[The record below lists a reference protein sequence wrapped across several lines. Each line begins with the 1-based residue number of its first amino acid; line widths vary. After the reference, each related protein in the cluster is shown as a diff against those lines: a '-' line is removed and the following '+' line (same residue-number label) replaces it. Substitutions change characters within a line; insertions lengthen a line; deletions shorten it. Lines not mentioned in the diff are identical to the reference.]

1 MDGWLLVNTM
11 KSEPAALFYFSGAT
25 RRVISQAHAEK
36 GFTLVELMVALVVLA
51 ILIGVAVPSYQN
63 IIASQRLRAAVS
75 DLHSALVFARSEAIK
90 RNRTITLGP
99 SEDDWGLGWKVPS
112 PVSGQDDILVHG
124 QIPGISIESSQDE
137 VEFSASG
144 RVANAVEFEFSV
156 SVNADEEKTS
166 CLKLGLDGRASSTS
180 GEC

>member
-1 MDGWLLVNTM
+1 MNTR
-11 KSEPAALFYFSGAT
+11 KSQPAELFCSSGVF
-25 RRVISQAHAEK
+25 RRVICKAHAEK

-90 RNRTITLGP
+90 RNRTITLETSAG
-99 SEDDWGLGWKVPS
+99 EDDWGLGWKVPS
-112 PVSGQDDILVHG
+112 PVAGQDDILVHG
-124 QIPGISIESSQDE
+124 QISGVSIESSQDE

>member
-1 MDGWLLVNTM
+1 MSTV
-11 KSEPAALFYFSGAT
+11 KSESSAHCLSSGPVQ
-25 RRVISQAHAEK
+25 RVLCEARAEK
-36 GFTLVELMVALVVLA
+36 GFTLVELMLALVVLA
-51 ILIGVAVPSYQN
+51 ILIGIAVPSYQN

-90 RNRTITLGP
+90 RNRSITLSP
-99 SEDDWGLGWKVPS
+99 SEDDWGAGWRIPS
-112 PVSGQDDILVHG
+112 PVTGQDDILVRG
-124 QIPGISIESSQDE
+124 KISGVSIDSSQDE

-144 RVANAVEFEFSV
+144 RVTNAVEFEITV
-156 SVNADEEKTS
+156 SVNADEDKTS

>member
-1 MDGWLLVNTM
+1 MNTR
-11 KSEPAALFYFSGAT
+11 KSDPAARNCSQRSVKKVT
-25 RRVISQAHAEK
+25 SQARAEK
-36 GFTLVELMVALVVLA
+36 GFTLVELMVALMVLA

-90 RNRTITLGP
+90 RNRSIALSP
-99 SEDDWGLGWKVPS
+99 SHDDWGLGWRIPS
-112 PVSGQDDILVHG
+112 PVAGQDDILVHG
-124 QIPGISIESSQDE
+124 QISGISIESSQDQ

-144 RVANAVEFEFSV
+144 RVTDSVEFEVSV
-156 SVNADEEKTS
+156 SVNADEHKTS
-166 CLKLGLDGRASSTS
+166 CLMLGLDGRASSTS